1 MRDSVVLR
9 WLFLVFNF
17 FKYKIKYRKIVHF
30 AGISYFYTDKESS
43 IVFKGKNTWINN
55 YSVSNM
61 FGLYQRTIFYAT
73 NGGRITIGSA
83 CGISGVS
90 FCSMNS
96 ITIGDRVQI
105 GANTKIIDNDM
116 HSLDAND
123 RALDIR
129 NTIKTQPVIIGDDC
143 FVGANCIILKGTTIG
158 EKCIIGAG
166 SVVHGTFPNNAII
179 AGNPAKVIK
188 INGQ

>member
-1 MRDSVVLR
+1 MLR

-17 FKYKIKYRKIVHF
+17 FKYKIKYRRNVHF
-30 AGISYFYTDKESS
+30 AGISYFYADKDSS
-43 IVFKGKNTWINN
+43 IVFKGNNTWINN

-73 NGGRITIGSA
+73 NGGRISIGSG

-90 FCSMNS
+90 FCSMS
-96 ITIGDRVQI
+96 GITVGDRVQI

-123 RALDIR
+123 RILDIR
-129 NTIKTQPVIIGDDC
+129 DTIKKQPVIIGDDC
-143 FVGANCIILKGTTIG
+143 FIGANCIVLKGTTLG
-158 EKCIIGAG
+158 EKCIVGAG
-166 SVVHGTFPNNAII
+166 SVVHGTFPNNAMI